1 MVLRAFLDR
10 KEQEGLVARESVE
23 QLPCLPGVPQVALGV
38 DHERRA
44 GDLLGDPRQR
54 VVEGLEEIVGRRRGP
69 ERKHPILYAPPGVG
83 ARVHHRSHHLVGP
96 SGIVAHPVDG
106 GLARHAARQ
115 PGRHEVEDA
124 SVGDARREPALE
136 RRGPRSQVAAEADA
150 QEGDALR
157 IDRRKAQH
165 MVDDRRDHR
174 LPVRPEAEALLADH
188 RTLPRSLE
196 REAVDATGGG
206 GHRVGTELLLGTVI
220 PGVHDKRGS
229 PRPGLI
235 CTVEVAGKRRTLV
248 RDGLTLDGQGGQA
261 KRLLEAGPRAAGK
274 VDDARVARVA
284 VQVELGGAV
293 VVRSP
298 KVGRPGA
305 DPMAALPTS
314 LGNLVHP
321 LSGLQPLGGPALE
334 VALPDA
340 VRGRQNLASL
350 SITRACRAEQPDRLE
365 VELGIIEDDMH
376 CCLTAWGLTDLT
388 IHRRRPP
395 EPATQALVPKRKTE
409 GRTMRSWPP
418 GLRTLAALVLARIIE
433 PLSKLD
439 SLRVLEEASRG
450 WLAAATAGS
459 EDTRT

>member
-1 MVLRAFLDR
+1 
-10 KEQEGLVARESVE
+10 
-23 QLPCLPGVPQVALGV
+23 
-38 DHERRA
+38 
-44 GDLLGDPRQR
+44 
-54 VVEGLEEIVGRRRGP
+54 
-69 ERKHPILYAPPGVG
+69 
-83 ARVHHRSHHLVGP
+83 
-96 SGIVAHPVDG
+96 
-106 GLARHAARQ
+106 
-115 PGRHEVEDA
+115 
-124 SVGDARREPALE
+124 
-136 RRGPRSQVAAEADA
+136 
-150 QEGDALR
+150 
-157 IDRRKAQH
+157 

-248 RDGLTLDGQGGQA
+248 RDGHTLDGQGGQA

-298 KVGRPGA
+298 KVGLPGA

-350 SITRACRAEQPDRLE
+350 SVTRGCRAEQPERLE

-376 CCLTAWGLTDLT
+376 RCLTAGGDLPELTRPRSQAARTGDRGISPQSPVPLACLDLRLSPQ
-388 IHRRRPP
+388 RRRPP
-395 EPATQALVPKRKTE
+395 LLGAGLAGPFTDLPSWRYLSVP
-409 GRTMRSWPP
+409 SNVPP
-418 GLRTLAALVLARIIE
+418 RRPRAAVN
-433 PLSKLD
+433 SQ
-439 SLRVLEEASRG
+439 
-450 WLAAATAGS
+450 
-459 EDTRT
+459 

>member
-1 MVLRAFLDR
+1 
-10 KEQEGLVARESVE
+10 
-23 QLPCLPGVPQVALGV
+23 
-38 DHERRA
+38 
-44 GDLLGDPRQR
+44 
-54 VVEGLEEIVGRRRGP
+54 
-69 ERKHPILYAPPGVG
+69 YAPPGVG

-96 SGIVAHPVDG
+96 SWIAAHPVDG

-174 LPVRPEAEALLADH
+174 LPVRSEAEALLADH

-206 GHRVGTELLLGTVI
+206 GHRVGTELLLGPVI
-220 PGVHDKRGS
+220 AGVHDKRWS
-229 PRPGLI
+229 LRPSLI
-235 CTVEVAGKRRTLV
+235 RTVEVAGKRRTLV
-248 RDGLTLDGQGGQA
+248 GDRHTLDGQGGQA
-261 KRLLEAGPRAAGK
+261 ERLLEAGPRPAGK
-274 VDDARVARVA
+274 VDNARVARVA

-298 KVGRPGA
+298 KVGLPGA
-305 DPMAALPTS
+305 DTMAPLPTS
-314 LGNLVHP
+314 LRNLVHP
-321 LSGLQPLGGPALE
+321 LSGPQPFSGPALE

-350 SITRACRAEQPDRLE
+350 SVTRGCRAEQPERLE

-376 CCLTAWGLTDLT
+376 CCLTSGET
-388 IHRRRPP
+388 
-395 EPATQALVPKRKTE
+395 
-409 GRTMRSWPP
+409 
-418 GLRTLAALVLARIIE
+418 
-433 PLSKLD
+433 
-439 SLRVLEEASRG
+439 
-450 WLAAATAGS
+450 
-459 EDTRT
+459 